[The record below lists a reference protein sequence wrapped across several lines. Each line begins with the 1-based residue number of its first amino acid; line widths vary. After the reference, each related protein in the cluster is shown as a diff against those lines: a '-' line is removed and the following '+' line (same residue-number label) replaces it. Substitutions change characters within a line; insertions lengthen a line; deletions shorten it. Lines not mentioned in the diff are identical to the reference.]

1 MGLADW
7 RNLAI
12 VWLAIQSLVMVIV
25 VGVMFYF
32 LNRGIV
38 GLQEVVKE
46 QSPRIHERLRQ
57 VASISQQAS
66 QKMAAPIIGAE
77 AAGAKA
83 RRWVSALRSLSR
95 N

>member
-25 VGVMFYF
+25 IGVIFYF

-38 GLQEVVKE
+38 GLQGVVKK
-46 QSPRIHERLRQ
+46 QSPRIHERLWQ

-66 QKMAAPIIGAE
+66 RKIAGPIIGAE

>member
-25 VGVMFYF
+25 VGAIFFF

-38 GLQEVVKE
+38 GLQGVVKK
-46 QSPRIHERLRQ
+46 QSPRIHERLWQVATKSRQ
-57 VASISQQAS
+57 VS